1 MSDPIKHECGIA
13 FLRLKKPLSF
23 YKEKYGTYLYGLNK
37 LYLLMEKQ
45 HNRGQDGAGAAV
57 IKFDVQPGNPYI
69 FRNRSDQ
76 SNPIPKVFEG
86 IRESLEKNG
95 FIDQNTEQENLL
107 ESAPFIGNLY
117 LGHLRYG
124 TYGRDGLQFVHPF
137 KRMNNWMS
145 RSLVLAGNFNMTNN
159 NALFQRLIDLGQ
171 HPINRTD
178 TVTVL
183 ERIGHT
189 LDEEN
194 DVIYKTLKE
203 QGVSKKEISHR
214 IANTLNVENVLKK
227 AAIDF
232 DGGYTIAGMIGHGDA
247 FIIRDPN
254 GIRPAFW
261 YENDEI
267 VVVTSERPP
276 IKTAFDDL
284 NYDDIQEI
292 KPGHALIIRKNG
304 LVSHTQILEPQ
315 EKTSCSFERIYFSRG
330 TDKDIYKERKELGKL
345 IAPAILKSVNYD
357 FENTV
362 FSFIPNTAEVAFIGL
377 MEAVHDELNNYKK
390 RQIKKGNL
398 SEEELGKLIAMRPRS
413 ERIAVKDAKL
423 RTFITSDSQR
433 HDLVSHVYDTTY
445 GVVRNYQDTLVAIDD
460 SIVRGTTLRNS
471 ILRILDRLK
480 PKKIII
486 VSSAP
491 QIRYPDCYGID
502 MSKLKDFIA
511 FRAAIALLKE
521 SGRENIIEEV
531 YQLCCA
537 HKDKENTEN
546 FVKKIYAPFTD
557 DEISAKIGQMLRTSA
572 IQAEVEI
579 IYQTVPNLH
588 QACPENKGDWYF
600 TGNFPTAGGMQVV
613 NRSFMNFYEGS
624 DERAY

>member
-1 MSDPIKHECGIA
+1 
-13 FLRLKKPLSF
+13 
-23 YKEKYGTYLYGLNK
+23 
-37 LYLLMEKQ
+37 MEKQ

-57 IKFDVQPGNPYI
+57 IKLNVQPGSPYI
-69 FRNRSDQ
+69 SRKRSDQ
-76 SNPIPKVFEG
+76 SNPIPRVFTG
-86 IRESLEKNG
+86 IHDELVKSGFLKNG
-95 FIDQNTEQENLL
+95 EENADVIDT
-107 ESAPFIGNLY
+107 APFVGELF

-124 TYGRDGLQFVHPF
+124 TYGREGLQFVHPF
-137 KRMNNWMS
+137 IRKNNWRS
-145 RSLVLAGNFNMTNN
+145 RNLVLAGNFNMTNN
-159 NALFQRLIDLGQ
+159 DALFARLVELGQ
-171 HPINRTD
+171 HPLNRTD

-194 DVIYKTLKE
+194 DVIYKDLKE
-203 QGVSKKEISHR
+203 KGVSKKEISAR
-214 IANTLNVENVLKK
+214 IATDLNVVKVLKK
-227 AAIDF
+227 AAADF

-247 FIIRDPN
+247 FVLRDPN

-284 NYDDIQEI
+284 NYDDIKEI
-292 KPGHALIIRKNG
+292 EPGSALIVRANG
-304 LVSHTQILEPQ
+304 EVSVEQILTPGK
-315 EKTSCSFERIYFSRG
+315 KTSCSFERIYFSRG
-330 TDKDIYKERKELGKL
+330 TDRDIYMERKELGKL
-345 IAPAILKSVNYD
+345 ITPKILKAVNYD

-362 FSFIPNTAEVAFIGL
+362 FSFIPNTAEVACIGM
-377 MEAVHDELNNYKK
+377 MEAIHDELNNYKK
-390 RQIKKGNL
+390 EKIKAGNL
-398 SEEELGKLIAMRPRS
+398 DDAELDKLLSMHARS

-423 RTFITSDSQR
+423 RTFITSDAQR
-433 HDLVSHVYDTTY
+433 KDLVSHVYDTTY
-445 GVVRNYQDTLVAIDD
+445 GVIQNYKDTLVAIDD

-511 FRAAIALLKE
+511 FRAAIELLKE
-521 SGRENIIEEV
+521 TGRANIIEEV
-531 YQLCCA
+531 YAECIKHRHDA
-537 HKDKENTEN
+537 DAEN
-546 FVKKIYAPFTD
+546 FVKRIYDPFSD
-557 DEISAKIGQMLRTSA
+557 DEISAKIGKMLKSEA
-572 IQAEVEI
+572 VNAEVEI
-579 IYQTVPNLH
+579 IYQSVENLH
-588 QACPENKGDWYF
+588 KACPHNTGDWYF
-600 TGNFPTAGGMQVV
+600 TGNYPTAGGRQVV
-613 NRSFMNFYEGS
+613 NRSFINFYEGS

>member
-1 MSDPIKHECGIA
+1 
-13 FLRLKKPLSF
+13 
-23 YKEKYGTYLYGLNK
+23 
-37 LYLLMEKQ
+37 MEKQ

-57 IKFDVQPGNPYI
+57 IKLNVQPGNPYI
-69 FRNRSDQ
+69 SRKRSDQ
-76 SNPIPKVFEG
+76 SNPIPRIFEG
-86 IRESLEKNG
+86 MHDELVKNG
-95 FIDQNTEQENLL
+95 FIKNGEENPAAV
-107 ESAPFIGNLY
+107 ETAPFVGELF

-124 TYGRDGLQFVHPF
+124 TYGREGLQFVHPF
-137 KRMNNWMS
+137 IRKNNWRS
-145 RSLVLAGNFNMTNN
+145 RNLVLAGNFNMTNN
-159 NALFQRLIDLGQ
+159 DALFARLVELGQ
-171 HPINRTD
+171 HPLNRTD

-194 DVIYKTLKE
+194 DVIYKDLRAK
-203 QGVSKKEISHR
+203 GVSKKEISAR
-214 IANTLNVENVLKK
+214 IATDLNVVNVLKK
-227 AAIDF
+227 AAVDF

-247 FIIRDPN
+247 FVLRDPN

-284 NYDDIQEI
+284 NYDDIKEI
-292 KPGHALIIRKNG
+292 EPGCALIVRANG
-304 LVSHTQILEPQ
+304 EVKVERILPAG

-330 TDKDIYKERKELGKL
+330 TDRDIYLERKELGKL
-345 IAPAILKSVNYD
+345 IAPTILKAVNYD

-362 FSFIPNTAEVAFIGL
+362 FSFIPNTAEVANIGM
-377 MEAVHDELNNYKK
+377 METINAELNNYKK
-390 RQIKKGNL
+390 EKIKEGNL
-398 SEEELGKLIAMRPRS
+398 NDAELDKLLAMHARS

-433 HDLVSHVYDTTY
+433 KDLVSHVYDTTY
-445 GVVRNYQDTLVAIDD
+445 GVIRNYTDTLVAIDD

-511 FRAAIALLKE
+511 FRAAIDLLKE
-521 SGRENIIEEV
+521 SSRENVIKEV
-531 YQLCCA
+531 YAECVKHRNDA
-537 HKDKENTEN
+537 DAEN
-546 FVKKIYAPFTD
+546 FVKRIYAPFTD
-557 DEISAKIGQMLRTSA
+557 EEISDKIGKLLKTDA
-572 IQAEVEI
+572 INAEVQI
-579 IYQTVPNLH
+579 IYQTVENLH
-588 QACPENKGDWYF
+588 IACPYNTGDWYF
-600 TGNFPTAGGMQVV
+600 TGNYPTAGGRQVV
-613 NRSFMNFYEGS
+613 NRSFINFYEGS